1 MADAMNISPSP
12 TPTTSGQPR
21 RAATRISGLSRWAT
35 ANAKWPSRRAYAA
48 RTAST
53 RSPEYES
60 STRCAITSE
69 SVSEWYSWPA
79 SESSRRSVA

>member
-21 RAATRISGLSRWAT
+21 RAATRIVRAVAVGDGEREVAVE
-35 ANAKWPSRRAYAA
+35 AGVRRAHGLDQIAGVQ
-48 RTAST
+48 
-53 RSPEYES
+53 S